1 MVKKLPIESTR
12 TFRIVA
18 DENFQELAK
27 GFNDAVETV
36 SNKAFDKVVG
46 AAKIE
51 WLPPVN
57 TFEDLE
63 TTYPDVVEGKTVMT
77 RDSGKIYR
85 FDGENWIEIQN
96 IDPSAINEVE
106 NRLTAE
112 LSTNGTRIEELGTNV
127 MAYGAKGDIVTDD
140 TLSLQNFLIIS
151 RTTQRLFFRKI
162 KFFNYKTN

>member
-12 TFRIVA
+12 NFRIVA
-18 DENFQELAK
+18 DENFEELAK

-57 TFEDLE
+57 TFNDLE

-85 FDGENWIEIQN
+85 FDGDNWIEIQ
-96 IDPSAINEVE
+96 
-106 NRLTAE
+106 
-112 LSTNGTRIEELGTNV
+112 
-127 MAYGAKGDIVTDD
+127 DIV
-140 TLSLQNFLIIS
+140 LPQSWQI
-151 RTTQRLFFRKI
+151 QRYY
-162 KFFNYKTN
+162 YKTLALS